1 MLIDLSNLIVG
12 QFNIKPMETQE
23 KNILETG
30 EYTPSEPLTTGTGS
44 NRSLATDGPLAQT
57 LDDDDDDDL
66 TDIGTPLDDDDDD
79 ELVDGDIPDDL
90 DADFDDDDDLLSGD
104 EDDDDYDD
112 DITNVHEDD
121 LDTLDGPLRDINNPT

>member
-1 MLIDLSNLIVG
+1 
-12 QFNIKPMETQE
+12 METQE

-30 EYTPSEPLTTGTGS
+30 EYTPSEPLTSGTGS

-57 LDDDDDDDL
+57 LDDDDDDL
-66 TDIGTPLDDDDDD
+66 TDIGTPLEDDDDD

-90 DADFDDDDDLLSGD
+90 DADFDDDDDLLA
-104 EDDDDYDD
+104 DDDDDFDD
-112 DITNVHEDD
+112 DVTNVHEDD